1 MPRLD
6 ETTQQTLRDAEQGI
20 RRTTASAW
28 ESFSNF
34 ALRDNVLEVAV
45 GLILASSFTAC
56 ANALVSDIIL
66 PIISLLPFLSR
77 TLDTK
82 FVLLRHGPN
91 SNSTISA
98 GYNTPAQAVDDGAVV
113 LAYGHFL
120 DKIVRFAIVA
130 LALWVIANVYGRFSG
145 DSIVKRQVKF
155 NMATFYGLYGQR
167 HSNGTPHSKAY
178 TMFKFPMLEKIDLS
192 GNDVLDVTASTA
204 EEEGMT
210 DPTLPSPSSAHPTTS
225 CPASSQNKHP
235 IPSSSQ
241 IP

>member
-145 DSIVKRQVKF
+145 DSIVKRQVKC
-155 NMATFYGLYGQR
+155 
-167 HSNGTPHSKAY
+167 
-178 TMFKFPMLEKIDLS
+178 
-192 GNDVLDVTASTA
+192 V
-204 EEEGMT
+204 
-210 DPTLPSPSSAHPTTS
+210 
-225 CPASSQNKHP
+225 
-235 IPSSSQ
+235 
-241 IP
+241 